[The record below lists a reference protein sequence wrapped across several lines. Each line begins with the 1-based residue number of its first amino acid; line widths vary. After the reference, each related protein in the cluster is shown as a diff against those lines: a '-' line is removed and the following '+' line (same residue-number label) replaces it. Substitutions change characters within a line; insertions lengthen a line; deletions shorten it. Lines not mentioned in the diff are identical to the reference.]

1 MVARDWLS
9 RRMILLG
16 CIGSATI
23 EYLIRSLSH
32 GLLLTYPKGFE
43 RNGTRGTRFLS
54 R

>member
-9 RRMILLG
+9 RRMVLLVVLEVLRLN
-16 CIGSATI
+16 IHDP
-23 EYLIRSLSH
+23 RSFEWTLADVSE
-32 GLLLTYPKGFE
+32 GFE